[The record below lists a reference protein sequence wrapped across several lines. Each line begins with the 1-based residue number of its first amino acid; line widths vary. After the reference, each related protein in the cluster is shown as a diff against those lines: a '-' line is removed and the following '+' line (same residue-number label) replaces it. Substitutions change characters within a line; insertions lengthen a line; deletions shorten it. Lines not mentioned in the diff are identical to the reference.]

1 MLPSPL
7 PAAQFLGRSIP
18 KTQLCVLRL
27 VETAVSQPFAA
38 FVVIII
44 IVVWLLEERVS
55 EGKMT
60 HSKVM
65 VWSSDRHSIQ
75 LLPHSLT
82 SSSRMLLRIGHT
94 SEWVKKECDRYLWL
108 SDNFYSAI
116 FP

>member
-7 PAAQFLGRSIP
+7 PAAQFLGRGTP
-18 KTQLCVLRL
+18 KTQLYVLQL
-27 VETAVSQPFAA
+27 VEMAASQPFAA

-75 LLPHSLT
+75 LLPHSPA
-82 SSSRMLLRIGHT
+82 SSPGCFYELDILQSGL
-94 SEWVKKECDRYLWL
+94 KK
-108 SDNFYSAI
+108 SVTAI
-116 FP
+116 SG

>member
-7 PAAQFLGRSIP
+7 PAAQFLGRSNP
-18 KTQLCVLRL
+18 KTQLYVLQL
-27 VETAVSQPFAA
+27 VEIAASQPFAA

-44 IVVWLLEERVS
+44 IVVWLSEERVS

-82 SSSRMLLRIGHT
+82 SSPGHFHELDILQ
-94 SEWVKKECDRYLWL
+94 SGLKK
-108 SDNFYSAI
+108 SVTAI
-116 FP
+116 VG

>member
-7 PAAQFLGRSIP
+7 PAAQFLGRGIP
-18 KTQLCVLRL
+18 KTQLCVWQLA
-27 VETAVSQPFAA
+27 EMAASQPFAA

-44 IVVWLLEERVS
+44 TVVWLLEERVS

-82 SSSRMLLRIGHT
+82 STPGCFYELDILQSGL
-94 SEWVKKECDRYLWL
+94 KK
-108 SDNFYSAI
+108 SVTAI
-116 FP
+116 SG

>member
-7 PAAQFLGRSIP
+7 PAAQFLGRGIP
-18 KTQLCVLRL
+18 KTQLYLLQL
-27 VETAVSQPFAA
+27 VEMAASQPFAA

-75 LLPHSLT
+75 LLCLTPSLPLPDAFT
-82 SSSRMLLRIGHT
+82 NWTYFRVG
-94 SEWVKKECDRYLWL
+94 
-108 SDNFYSAI
+108 
-116 FP
+116 

>member
-7 PAAQFLGRSIP
+7 PAAQFLGRSIT
-18 KTQLCVLRL
+18 KTQLCVLQL
-27 VETAVSQPFAA
+27 VEMAASQPFAA

-75 LLPHSLT
+75 LLSHSLAP
-82 SSSRMLLRIGHT
+82 SPGCFYELDILQSGLRKSVT
-94 SEWVKKECDRYLWL
+94 
-108 SDNFYSAI
+108 AI
-116 FP
+116 SG